1 MQLSVRSMLATG
13 LSLTAAATIALA
25 PLPTD
30 PQPATRAVPVVL
42 TGAWQ
47 TLQENVQADIAN
59 LASMV
64 VNYPPA
70 PILTQVAENFTTYS
84 HWLVGQDGG
93 TPLKIVQTMGDHAA
107 AAAGV
112 MATLAVMAPLSLIG
126 PFIAP
131 GVMIAQLIADTA
143 KYPSTPETVLQA
155 FIDAPAVYLNTTLNC
170 CSTPLFQLAFGLLNP
185 GPLGYLLSFGPSIA
199 KALQIT
205 PPAQPAQPVAATTP
219 QRSAPSAVASPSE
232 ATNPAVGQ
240 SRRSAS
246 VTGAQQSVAPSA
258 AKPPNASRKAAGAGA
273 PKVASGGKGRSA
285 RPGSQETR

>member
-1 MQLSVRSMLATG
+1 MLATG
-13 LSLTAAATIALA
+13 VSLTAAATIALA

-30 PQPATRAVPVVL
+30 PQPATRAVPVAL

-47 TLQENVQADIAN
+47 TLQANVQVDIAS

-64 VNYPPA
+64 VNYQPA
-70 PILTQVAENFTTYS
+70 PILTQVAKNFTTYS

-93 TPLKIVQTMGDHAA
+93 TPLKIVQTMSDHAA

-112 MATLAVMAPLSLIG
+112 VATVAVMAPLSLIG

-131 GVMIAQLIADTA
+131 GVMIVQLIADTA

-185 GPLGYLLSFGPSIA
+185 GPLGYLLSIGPSIA

-205 PPAQPAQPVAATTP
+205 PPAESPQPVAATAP
-219 QRSAPSAVASPSE
+219 KQSAPSAASAAASPSE

-246 VTGAQQSVAPSA
+246 VPGAQQSVAPSA
-258 AKPPNASRKAAGAGA
+258 AKRPSASRTAAGTR
-273 PKVASGGKGRSA
+273 KVASDGKGRSA
-285 RPGSQETR
+285 RPGNRETR